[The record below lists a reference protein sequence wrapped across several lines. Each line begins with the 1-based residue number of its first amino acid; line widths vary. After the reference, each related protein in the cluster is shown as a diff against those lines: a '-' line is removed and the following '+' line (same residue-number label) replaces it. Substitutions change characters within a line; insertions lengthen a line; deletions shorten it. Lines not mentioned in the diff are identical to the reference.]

1 MIGFKYDILCDGL
14 LQRRLNW
21 IGDTTRA
28 YVSCRLLLLCAT
40 RIDRSY
46 RDDEYDVYDDVYD
59 DACGDDDD
67 DGGCREHRGN
77 RTHHFDDAKSAR

>member
-1 MIGFKYDILCDGL
+1 MTYYAIVIALATRHARTC
-14 LQRRLNW
+14 RR
-21 IGDTTRA
+21 R
-28 YVSCRLLLLCAT
+28 RRRRLLCAT
-40 RIDRSY
+40 RIDRLY

-59 DACGDDDD
+59 DACDDDD